1 MLILTV
7 FFEELR
13 SELPKQL
20 KTMEEECALNFE
32 QYEKLKG
39 TPIRYGQAIQLMHH
53 NSHKF
58 LVYDLNH
65 VSDYETDNLKISLKT
80 EYSEESCFRILPC
93 YSYQQESQGNIYDDD
108 TVHIV
113 SMLDHSKKM
122 ISEPY
127 LHASKSKDG
136 IFFFLNFDFVHF

>member
-1 MLILTV
+1 
-7 FFEELR
+7 
-13 SELPKQL
+13 
-20 KTMEEECALNFE
+20 MEEECSLNFE
-32 QYEKLKG
+32 QYEKLRG

-122 ISEPY
+122 ISEPF
-127 LHASKSKDG
+127 LHASKSKEG
-136 IFFFLNFDFVHF
+136 EH